1 MPLYFLSGYP
11 VSDCSLVHYGCEN
24 KDNVECV
31 MCDFQHV
38 QISVEADVIATWRRL
53 LRSESFSTAQL
64 RLQNYAI
71 VQPSK
76 LFDFVPQTPTG

>member
-1 MPLYFLSGYP
+1 
-11 VSDCSLVHYGCEN
+11 
-24 KDNVECV
+24 
-31 MCDFQHV
+31 MCDFLPQHQHV
-38 QISVEADVIATWRRL
+38 QISVEVDVIVTRRRL

-76 LFDFVPQTPTG
+76 LFDFVPQTPTGRSNICFVA